1 MVRRL
6 NRANLSISRAW
17 VCAELEIPDF
27 PTIFLFFQIKKEK
40 QPMKREK
47 EREEERGGEE
57 RIGVRETLD
66 IIRDRCS
73 MLMT

>member
-1 MVRRL
+1 M
-6 NRANLSISRAW
+6 
-17 VCAELEIPDF
+17 CAELEIPDF
-27 PTIFLFFQIKKEK
+27 PTIFFFFQIKKEK
-40 QPMKREK
+40 QPMKRK
-47 EREEERGGEE
+47 RERGRKGRRGEAREE